1 MSVPSRSKMRASGT
15 RARLTGVAAARL
27 EALAR
32 GADERQRLVAVQ
44 RVVRPAERRAAERT
58 FELPGQFARIL
69 GRAGSGHHSEPARA
83 DAPDLAL
90 AVECRRQRA
99 EGLTEQRV
107 GRPAG
112 LADEHRERPRLART
126 LGYARGDPVGRQEP
140 RADLAP
146 RNP

>member
-90 AVECRRQRA
+90 SVESRRQRA

-107 GRPAG
+107 DRPAG
-112 LADEHRERPRLART
+112 FLDEHRRRPPAARPPRV
-126 LGYARGDPVGRQEP
+126 APGDAV
-140 RADLAP
+140 
-146 RNP
+146 